1 MERSEQRAPAENHK
15 CVGVKEGT
23 FGNMGSEGVREI
35 MGGHF
40 GEIWDQK
47 GYGK

>member
-1 MERSEQRAPAENHK
+1 
-15 CVGVKEGT
+15 
-23 FGNMGSEGVREI
+23 MGSEGVQEI

-40 GEIWDQK
+40 GKYGIRRGTGNNGRALWEIWDQK